1 MQNRKIFLAPL
12 LLSLAALPVCAQQ
25 RPTAKNNEPTY
36 RVTMIPRSILAINYQ
51 NRNKTEIGFQGSP
64 LMPLA
69 KGKATVESRGGRIA
83 IDAEFEKVEAAQKFG
98 PEYLTYVLWAVTP
111 EGRSNNLGELLLSGG
126 KSKLQVT
133 TTLQTFGLIVTAEPY
148 YAVDQPS
155 DVVVLENVVT
165 PGTSGTLQQVSVN
178 YQLFKRGFYSYNT
191 SAAMANAQESKVP
204 LELEEA
210 RNAVAIAQA
219 DEAGKYAN
227 DTLAKAQ
234 QSLQN
239 AEAEVKRGDRKVIVQ
254 NSRDAIQNAAD
265 ALRATVRL
273 REEEARAAE
282 RAAAAQR
289 TAEAQAQAQQQ
300 AAAAQQA
307 ELERQRAQLEA
318 EKAAQARQQAELQAQ
333 QEAQARQ
340 QAELQAQQEAQARA
354 AAEAQSQRDAQAAA
368 QAQQAAEQAQRAAA
382 QLRAQ
387 LLEQFNRILPT
398 TDTPRGLKANLADV
412 LFATGKYDLQ
422 PNAREAL
429 AKFSGI
435 VLAHPGLKL
444 QVEGYTDSTG
454 SDTFNQTLSE
464 NRANA
469 VRAYLVGQGLD
480 PTTISAV
487 GYGKSNPVASNDT
500 AQGRQQN
507 RRVEII
513 ISGDV
518 IGQPLLEGKQN
529 GASNQNGTPG
539 QNPSQMNQQPMN
551 QPTNQQNQSMPSSQN
566 PSQNPQQ
573 APR

>member
-1 MQNRKIFLAPL
+1 MKKHSIFVAPL
-12 LLSLAALPVCAQQ
+12 LLSLAAVPALAQQ
-25 RPTAKNNEPTY
+25 KAPQPSY
-36 RVTMIPRSILAINYQ
+36 HVTMTPRSILAINYQ

-64 LMPLA
+64 LMPLG
-69 KGKATVESRGGRIA
+69 KGEAHVESRGGRIA
-83 IDAEFEKVEAAQKFG
+83 IDAEFRNVDPAAKFG
-98 PEYLTYVLWAVTP
+98 PEYLTYVLWAITP
-111 EGRSNNLGELLLSGG
+111 EGKSNNLGELLLDGG
-126 KSKLQVT
+126 KSKLQAT

-148 YAVDQPS
+148 YAVEQPS
-155 DVVVLENVVT
+155 DVVVLENVVAA
-165 PGTSGTLQQVSVN
+165 GTSGTLQQVNVN

-191 SAAMANAQESKVP
+191 TAAMQSYTKSKVP

-210 RNAVAIAQA
+210 RNAVEIAKA
-219 DEAGKYAN
+219 DGAAQYAS

-254 NSRDAIQNAAD
+254 NSRDAVQNAAE
-265 ALRATVRL
+265 ALQMTIRRK
-273 REEEARAAE
+273 EEETAAAE

-289 TAEAQAQAQQQ
+289 TADAQAQ
-300 AAAAQQA
+300 AQQA
-307 ELERQRAQLEA
+307 ELERQRAQLES

-333 QEAQARQ
+333 QDAQARQ
-340 QAELQAQQEAQARA
+340 QAELQAEKDAQARA

-368 QAQQAAEQAQRAAA
+368 QAQQAALQAQQAAA

-412 LFATGKYDLQ
+412 LFATGKFELQ

-444 QVEGYTDSTG
+444 QVEGYTDSVG

-464 NRANA
+464 NRANS
-469 VRAYLVGQGLD
+469 VRAYLIAQGLD
-480 PTTISAV
+480 PTSISAV

-513 ISGDV
+513 ISGEI
-518 IGQPLLEGKQN
+518 IGTQIG
-529 GASNQNGTPG
+529 GAQNQN
-539 QNPSQMNQQPMN
+539 QQQMNQQ
-551 QPTNQQNQSMPSSQN
+551 MPSSQN
-566 PSQNPQQ
+566 PSQTPQQ

>member
-1 MQNRKIFLAPL
+1 
-12 LLSLAALPVCAQQ
+12 
-25 RPTAKNNEPTY
+25 
-36 RVTMIPRSILAINYQ
+36 
-51 NRNKTEIGFQGSP
+51 
-64 LMPLA
+64 MPLA
-69 KGKATVESRGGRIA
+69 KGKAEVESKNGRIA
-83 IDAEFEKVEAAQKFG
+83 IDAEFRNIDPTQKFG

-111 EGRSNNLGELLLSGG
+111 EGRSNNLGELLLSDG

-165 PGTSGTLQQVSVN
+165 PGTSGTLQQVNVN

-191 SAAMANAQESKVP
+191 SAAMARYPQSKAP
-204 LELEEA
+204 IELEEA
-210 RNAVAIAQA
+210 RNAVEIAKA
-219 DEAGKYAN
+219 DDAGKYAN
-227 DTLAKAQ
+227 DTLAKAE

-239 AEAEVKRGDRKVIVQ
+239 AEAEMKKGDRKVIVQ

-273 REEEARAAE
+273 REEEIRAAE
-282 RAAAAQR
+282 RAAAAKQ
-289 TAEAQAQAQQQ
+289 TAEAQAEAQQQ

-307 ELERQRAQLEA
+307 EIARQRAQLES
-318 EKAAQARQQAELQAQ
+318 EKAAQAQQEAELQAQKDAQARQQAELQSQ
-333 QEAQARQ
+333 QD
-340 QAELQAQQEAQARA
+340 AQARA

-368 QAQQAAEQAQRAAA
+368 QAQQAALQAQQAAA

-412 LFATGKYDLQ
+412 LFATGKFELQ

-444 QVEGYTDSTG
+444 QVEGYTDSVG

-464 NRANA
+464 NRANS
-469 VRAYLVGQGLD
+469 VRAYLIAQGLD
-480 PTTISAV
+480 PTSISAI
-487 GYGKSNPVASNDT
+487 GYGKSNPVASNDSS
-500 AQGRQQN
+500 QGRQQN

-518 IGQPLLEGKQN
+518 IGQPLLEGSRNQN
-529 GASNQNGTPG
+529 GAPNQN
-539 QNPSQMNQQPMN
+539 QQQMNQQSTP
-551 QPTNQQNQSMPSSQN
+551 
-566 PSQNPQQ
+566 PSQYPSQTPQQ